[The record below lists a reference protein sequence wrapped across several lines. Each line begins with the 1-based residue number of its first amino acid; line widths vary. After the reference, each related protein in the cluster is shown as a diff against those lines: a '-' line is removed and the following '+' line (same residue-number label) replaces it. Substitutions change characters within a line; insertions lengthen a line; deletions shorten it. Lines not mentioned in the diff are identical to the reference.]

1 MAMWAKARSAVLAA
15 ALAASGAGIAAA
27 EASGA
32 VGAGVAAD
40 AAASPA
46 GGAVNAV
53 GAGCAAQIAARV
65 EQRYRAVRD
74 LSADFEQSSHSAAMP
89 GAPSLSSGR
98 LVITRSGR
106 LHFRYERPAPSLVVS
121 DGETLWIADPVAKEV
136 QVLRAEG
143 GFLAGTALQVLVG
156 GGRIADAFEA
166 SAEGCGGGTVR
177 LILAPREAAHYERIE
192 LQVAAESGEVQGV
205 ALADVL
211 GNITRTALRGVAVNQ
226 DPAPELFHYAPA
238 PGERLLRFPR

>member
-1 MAMWAKARSAVLAA
+1 MAMWARARAA
-15 ALAASGAGIAAA
+15 ALAAVLAAPAAGMAALDASAAA
-27 EASGA
+27 G
-32 VGAGVAAD
+32 GAD
-40 AAASPA
+40 AAVDT
-46 GGAVNAV
+46 GNAAD
-53 GAGCAAQIAARV
+53 AGCAALIAARV
-65 EQRYRAVRD
+65 EQRYHAVRD
-74 LSADFEQSSHSAAMP
+74 LSANFEQSSHSVAAP

-143 GFLAGTALQVLVG
+143 GFLTGTALQVLVG

-226 DPAPELFHYAPA
+226 DPAPELFRYAPA

>member
-1 MAMWAKARSAVLAA
+1 MAMWARARGALLAA
-15 ALAASGAGIAAA
+15 ALA
-27 EASGA
+27 
-32 VGAGVAAD
+32 
-40 AAASPA
+40 
-46 GGAVNAV
+46 GGAVDA
-53 GAGCAAQIAARV
+53 GTADAGADTAAEAGCAAQIAARV

-74 LSADFEQSSHSAAMP
+74 LSANFEQSSHSAAMP

-121 DGETLWIADPVAKEV
+121 DGKTLWIADPVAKEV

-143 GFLAGTALQVLVG
+143 GFLTGTALQVLVG

-166 SAEGCGGGTVR
+166 SAEDCGGGTVR

-211 GNITRTALRGVAVNQ
+211 GNITRTALRSVAVNQ
-226 DPAPELFHYAPA
+226 DPAPELFHYEPA

>member
-1 MAMWAKARSAVLAA
+1 MAMWARARAA
-15 ALAASGAGIAAA
+15 ALAAVLAAPAAGIAALD
-27 EASGA
+27 ASGA
-32 VGAGVAAD
+32 AGGASAGGAD
-40 AAASPA
+40 AAA
-46 GGAVNAV
+46 GTDNAAD
-53 GAGCAAQIAARV
+53 AGCAALIAARV

-74 LSADFEQSSHSAAMP
+74 LSANFEQSSHSVAAP

-143 GFLAGTALQVLVG
+143 GFLTGTALQVLVG

-226 DPAPELFHYAPA
+226 DPAPELFRYAPA

>member
-1 MAMWAKARSAVLAA
+1 MAMWARARGIALAA
-15 ALAASGAGIAAA
+15 ALAAPGAGSAAVHAGNAAGADAAA
-27 EASGA
+27 EAG
-32 VGAGVAAD
+32 
-40 AAASPA
+40 
-46 GGAVNAV
+46 

-74 LSADFEQSSHSAAMP
+74 LSANFEQSSHSAAMP

-143 GFLAGTALQVLVG
+143 GFMTGTALQVLVG

-226 DPAPELFHYAPA
+226 DPAPELFRYAPA

>member
-1 MAMWAKARSAVLAA
+1 MAMWARARGIALAA
-15 ALAASGAGIAAA
+15 ALAAPGAGSAAVHAGNAAGADAAA
-27 EASGA
+27 EA
-32 VGAGVAAD
+32 D
-40 AAASPA
+40 
-46 GGAVNAV
+46 

-74 LSADFEQSSHSAAMP
+74 LSANFEQSSHSAAMP

-143 GFLAGTALQVLVG
+143 GFMTGTALQVLVG

-226 DPAPELFHYAPA
+226 DPAPELFRYAPA